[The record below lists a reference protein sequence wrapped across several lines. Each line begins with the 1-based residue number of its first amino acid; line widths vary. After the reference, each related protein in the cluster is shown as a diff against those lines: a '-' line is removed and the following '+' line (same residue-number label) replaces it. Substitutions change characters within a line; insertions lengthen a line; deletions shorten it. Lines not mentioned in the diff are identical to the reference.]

1 MVDGKQTRIDVE
13 FFEKSVRP
21 LLEEHCV
28 QCHSASKGKTK
39 GGLALD
45 NASAVLKGGDTGPA
59 LVPGSPEKSLLIKAV
74 SYTDPELKMPP
85 DDKQMP
91 KADVAILQEWIHR
104 GAYDPR
110 EGRATSADP
119 EAAKNHWAFQ
129 PLSKPQP
136 PAVQDTQWPRTD
148 TDRFVLAALD
158 AKGIRPSPDAGK
170 RELLRRVSYD
180 LTGLPPTAEEL
191 DAYRA
196 PFAEAGEGRRP
207 TLTWPRQI
215 PIDDQP
221 PESCAIVA
229 RYSAWLAASDTP
241 KLFINAEPGMV
252 IAGRVRE
259 VCRTFRNQQEV
270 TVPGLHFIQED
281 SPDAIAAAIAAWLPG
296 LAR

>member
-1 MVDGKQTRIDVE
+1 MNWKLPTLASLTAACLFFGGPHASQAAATAPKKPVDPADVE

-110 EGRATSADP
+110 EGRASSADP

-136 PAVQDTQWPRTD
+136 PAVRDTQWPRSD

-180 LTGLPPTAEEL
+180 FASHRRRTGRLREEHRLRCLPTGRGSPASL
-191 DAYRA
+191 A
-196 PFAEAGEGRRP
+196 PFRRTLGPVLVGRRALFGHKGIASP
-207 TLTWPRQI
+207 NQCRS
-215 PIDDQP
+215 PI
-221 PESCAIVA
+221 S
-229 RYSAWLAASDTP
+229 
-241 KLFINAEPGMV
+241 
-252 IAGRVRE
+252 
-259 VCRTFRNQQEV
+259 FRLYV
-270 TVPGLHFIQED
+270 SGLRH
-281 SPDAIAAAIAAWLPG
+281 
-296 LAR
+296 

>member
-1 MVDGKQTRIDVE
+1 MNWKLPTLVTLAAASLFFGGSHALQAAATAPKKPVDPADVE

-110 EGRATSADP
+110 EGRASSADP

-136 PAVQDTQWPRTD
+136 PAVRDTQ
-148 TDRFVLAALD
+148 LSL
-158 AKGIRPSPDAGK
+158 IH
-170 RELLRRVSYD
+170 
-180 LTGLPPTAEEL
+180 
-191 DAYRA
+191 
-196 PFAEAGEGRRP
+196 
-207 TLTWPRQI
+207 I
-215 PIDDQP
+215 
-221 PESCAIVA
+221 
-229 RYSAWLAASDTP
+229 
-241 KLFINAEPGMV
+241 
-252 IAGRVRE
+252 
-259 VCRTFRNQQEV
+259 
-270 TVPGLHFIQED
+270 
-281 SPDAIAAAIAAWLPG
+281 
-296 LAR
+296 